1 MPHKRNPVRCERITG
16 LARVIRG
23 NLQAALENTV
33 LWHERDISHS
43 SAERVI
49 LPDSTMALDFM
60 LADLTEVL
68 SGLHVSAERM
78 RENLDV
84 GGGLAFSQNV
94 LLALVDAG
102 MARDDAYDI
111 VQRAAATA
119 WDLGASFREQVTNDD
134 TVRQRLDDARLEQL
148 FDPMRALRN
157 LDVVFDRLEKI
168 DVTDTVGGTRS

>member
-1 MPHKRNPVRCERITG
+1 M
-16 LARVIRG
+16 
-23 NLQAALENTV
+23 

-60 LADLTEVL
+60 LAETTDVL
-68 SGLHVSAERM
+68 EGLHVYPERM

-84 GGGLAFSQNV
+84 GGGIVFSQNV

-102 MARDDAYDI
+102 MARDDAYAI
-111 VQRAAATA
+111 VQRAAASA
-119 WDLGASFREQVTNDD
+119 WDVGSSFRE
-134 TVRQRLDDARLEQL
+134 TVSRDPAVAERLSEERLAEL

-157 LDVVFDRLEKI
+157 LDVVFDRLEK
-168 DVTDTVGGTRS
+168 VEVSA